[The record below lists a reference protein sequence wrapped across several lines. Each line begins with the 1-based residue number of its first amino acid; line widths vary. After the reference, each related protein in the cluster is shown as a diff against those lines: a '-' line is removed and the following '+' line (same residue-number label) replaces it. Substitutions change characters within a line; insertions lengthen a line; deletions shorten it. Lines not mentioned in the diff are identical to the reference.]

1 MGKPRCMN
9 PEDEYVWIDN
19 RKVRG
24 VTYKNV
30 WSDLQLVN
38 KEILTF
44 ED

>member
-1 MGKPRCMN
+1 M
-9 PEDEYVWIDN
+9 IN

-24 VTYKNV
+24 VTHKNV